1 MARTLK
7 LGDVDNGAKPKD
19 SQAFFAPFHSTMN
32 PVLQKKN
39 MFRDEANSA
48 WRGFREHPGSE
59 VRDLQNFLNSAG
71 FLRRP
76 DAPGVFGYAT
86 HAGLRLFQEYVRTV
100 EKDATIGIPDGVAG
114 PKVQE
119 HINRW
124 KQNNLKCKWSEYTTE
139 APSPEYVLW
148 FSALEKVKQHFISTS
163 SPVLEEIQKF
173 SKPSDTLKISQWDF
187 DPKHIHLI
195 GIRRNHDLRADVRAN
210 DDLFIL
216 LISGMV
222 FKFWGSTDPNPKMAL
237 AEGNRTD
244 EAYLTEGQHLYR
256 FGWHKI
262 SDEKKIYRA
271 LRPATVGV
279 LVFRDRTGANAL
291 TEANVKAGVSGP
303 NATINIHWSGIGS
316 SNFSAGCQ
324 VIAGDSYINHANEVV
339 SCRGFAARS
348 YDELAAGKTRGAYN
362 VISDLVLAYAP
373 AGVNLVRYT
382 LGRDAHL
389 NLDASLGKDFG
400 AKTLEKMRRV

>member
-7 LGDVDNGAKPKD
+7 LGDVDSGAKPND
-19 SQAFFAPFHSTMN
+19 PLAFFATAHSTMT
-32 PVLQKKN
+32 PALQKKG
-39 MFRDEANSA
+39 MFRDEANSV
-48 WRGFREHPGSE
+48 WRGFREQPGTE
-59 VRDLQNFLNSAG
+59 VRDLQDFLSSVG

-76 DAPGVFGYAT
+76 DAPGVFSYAT

-100 EKDATIGIPDGVAG
+100 EKDASIGIPDGVAG
-114 PKVQE
+114 PKVME

-124 KQNNLKCKWSEYTTE
+124 KQNNLKCKWNDFSVES
-139 APSPEYVLW
+139 PSPEYILW
-148 FSALEKVKQHFISTS
+148 FSALEKAKQHFLAAS
-163 SPVLEEIQKF
+163 SPVLEEVQKF
-173 SKPSDTLKISQWDF
+173 NKPSDTLKIAQWDF

-195 GIRRNHDLRADVRAN
+195 GIRRNHDVRADARAN

-222 FKFWGSTDPNPKMAL
+222 FKFWGSTDPDPKL
-237 AEGNRTD
+237 VLKEVKRTD
-244 EAYLTEGQHLYR
+244 EAYLVEGQHLYR

-271 LRPATVGV
+271 LRPATQGV
-279 LVFRDRTGANAL
+279 LVFRDRAGANAL
-291 TEANVKAGVSGP
+291 TEANIKAGVSGP
-303 NATINIHWSGIGS
+303 NNTINIHWSGIGS
-316 SNFSAGCQ
+316 TNFSAGCQ
-324 VIAGDSYINHANEVV
+324 VIAGDSYINHAGEVV

-348 YDELAAGKTRGAYN
+348 YDELATGKTRGAYN
-362 VISDLVLAYAP
+362 IISDLVLAYAP

-382 LGRDAHL
+382 LGRDEHL

-400 AKTLEKMRRV
+400 VKTIEKMRGV